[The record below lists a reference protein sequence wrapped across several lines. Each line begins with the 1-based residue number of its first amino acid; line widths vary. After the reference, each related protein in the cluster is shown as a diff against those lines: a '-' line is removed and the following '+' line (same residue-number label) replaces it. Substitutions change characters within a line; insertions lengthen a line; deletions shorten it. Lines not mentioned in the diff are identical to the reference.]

1 MKWRQLVL
9 GLILTLLL
17 WQVLAWLIGRPIL
30 PAPWPVLQV
39 FWAELWGG
47 KLGRH
52 FLISVWRVVAGIGLA
67 TVLGVPVGLALG
79 QSQRLNAIFSP
90 LVYIAYPVPK
100 VVLLPIF
107 LLLLGIGDLS
117 KIVLIATIL
126 FFQILVVVRD
136 EASTIR
142 PELIMSVRSLGAGRL
157 AVFRFVYLPASV
169 PAMLTALRL
178 SIGTAVAVLFL
189 TESFATTSGLGYYIM
204 VESWGRVAYTEMYA
218 GVLAM
223 SLLGVALYY
232 LTDWLERRLAPWL
245 YVQG

>member
-1 MKWRQLVL
+1 VKWRQLVV

-17 WQVLAWLIGRPIL
+17 WQGLAWLIGRPIL
-30 PAPWPVLQV
+30 PGPWPVLQV

-47 KLGRH
+47 QLGSH
-52 FLISVWRVVAGIGLA
+52 FLVSVWRVLAGIGLA
-67 TVLGVPVGLALG
+67 TVLAVPAGLALG
-79 QSQRLNAIFSP
+79 QSQRLNALFSP

-157 AVFRFVYLPASV
+157 AIFRFVYLPASV

-232 LTDWLERRLAPWL
+232 LTDWLERRFAPWL
-245 YVQG
+245 HVKG